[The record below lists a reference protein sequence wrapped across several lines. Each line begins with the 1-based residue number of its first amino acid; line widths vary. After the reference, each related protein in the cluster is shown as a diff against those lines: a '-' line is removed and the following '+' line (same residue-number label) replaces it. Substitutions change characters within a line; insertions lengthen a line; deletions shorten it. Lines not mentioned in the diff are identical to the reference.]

1 MPFAT
6 NPFTLDPVRTGEL
19 KTPQIKKEIQSLE
32 TSIQGLEETM
42 KRMKQVPK
50 NPRAMPKKKETGLPS
65 RFRNPETWKYECK
78 QEHASYSTTTHT
90 YGRTPPTRFDMPT
103 QFHAQTSHFTAQLD
117 RAGPYRNFSLNI

>member
-32 TSIQGLEETM
+32 TSIERLQAT
-42 KRMKQVPK
+42 KRIEVPK
-50 NPRAMPKKKETGLPS
+50 VRRWIPRKTETGLPL
-65 RFRNPETWKYECK
+65 RFRNPESWKYECK
-78 QEHASYSTTTHT
+78 KEHASYTTTTNT
-90 YGRTPPTRFDMPT
+90 YGQTPPTRFDMPT